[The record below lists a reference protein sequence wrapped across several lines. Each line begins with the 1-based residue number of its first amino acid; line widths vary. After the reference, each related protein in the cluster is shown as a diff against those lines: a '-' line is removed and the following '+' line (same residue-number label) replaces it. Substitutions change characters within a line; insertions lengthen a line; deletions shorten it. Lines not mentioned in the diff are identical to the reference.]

1 MMSTSTNASLHSET
15 IRSADPLIKVKGIA
29 KHYGAIRAL
38 DGVDIDIRPGEVHSL
53 VGANGAG
60 KSTLVRILAG
70 VEQPDRGELRIDGGV
85 VQLHRPTD
93 AGVHGLSFVHQ
104 ELNLVGDLTVLQ
116 NLAMGLPI
124 PIGFMPWASV
134 RARAEEVFEEL
145 GAALPLG
152 ARADELS
159 VSDRW
164 TVSLVRGLMRPARFI
179 AMDEPT
185 ASFTQQEADRLFDLI
200 HRLRSNGTAILYIS
214 HRLEEVLDLSDRITV
229 FRDGRRVE
237 EHGRGDLDVRGLAK
251 AIAGADVTGPRRAE
265 RHDATGEIMFEAS
278 GVALGKRVH
287 DVNLEV
293 RAGEILGIA
302 GLVGA
307 GRTEF
312 VRAVAGADPVER
324 GEMRLAGKRYAP
336 KSPAAALAQ
345 GVALVP
351 EERRSEA
358 LVLDESVAFNVVLAA
373 PDRAH
378 AAPWLPMVTPRAT
391 AAVAKQM
398 IERFRIK
405 TDSPERPVR
414 SLSGG
419 NQQKVVISRFVAG
432 APRLFI
438 LDEPTVGVDVGARE
452 EIYSIISELA
462 ATGTAIVVVSS
473 DFDELQICD
482 RVVVF
487 REGRTVAS
495 LPHQQATK
503 SALTHLCFDDAEP
516 EQSSSALHSSSD
528 ENGKS

>member
-1 MMSTSTNASLHSET
+1 MSTTTDVNAPRET
-15 IRSADPLIKVKGIA
+15 ARSAAPLIEVSGIA

-38 DGVDIDIRPGEVHSL
+38 DGVDFDIRPGEVHAL

-70 VEQPDRGELRIDGGV
+70 VEQPDRGDLRIDGGA

-93 AGVHGLSFVHQ
+93 AAAHGLSFVHQ

-124 PIGFMPWASV
+124 PIGFMPWAKV
-134 RARAEEVFEEL
+134 RARAEQVLAEL
-145 GAALPLG
+145 GAELPLG

-200 HRLRSNGTAILYIS
+200 RRLSAQGTAILYIS

-237 EHGRGDLDVRGLAK
+237 EHARGDLDVRGLAK
-251 AIAGADVTGPRRAE
+251 AIAGVDVSGPRRAE
-265 RHDATGEIMFEAS
+265 RPDAQGDIVFEAE
-278 GVALGKRVH
+278 GVALGTRVH
-287 DVNLEV
+287 DVNLQL
-293 RAGEILGIA
+293 RAGEVLGIA

-312 VRAVAGADPVER
+312 VRAVAGAER
-324 GEMRLAGKRYAP
+324 IARGQMRLGGRPYAP
-336 KSPAAALAQ
+336 HSPAAALAQ

-358 LVLDESVAFNVVLAA
+358 LILDESVAFNVALAA

-378 AAPWLPMVTPRAT
+378 AAPWLPIVTPKAT
-391 AAVAKQM
+391 AAVARTM

-405 TDSPERPVR
+405 TDSPNRAVR
-414 SLSGG
+414 ALSGG

-432 APRLFI
+432 SPRLLI

-452 EIYSIISELA
+452 EIYRIISELA
-462 ATGTAIVVVSS
+462 ADGTAVIVVSS

-503 SALTHLCFDDAEP
+503 SALTHLCFDDVEP
-516 EQSSSALHSSSD
+516 EPALSHVSE
-528 ENGKS
+528 EN